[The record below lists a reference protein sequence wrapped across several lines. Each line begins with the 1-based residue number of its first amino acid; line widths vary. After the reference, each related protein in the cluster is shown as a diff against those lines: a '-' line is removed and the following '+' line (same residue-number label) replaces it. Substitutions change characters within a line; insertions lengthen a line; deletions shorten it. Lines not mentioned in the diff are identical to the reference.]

1 MELREVSLND
11 ESATFSDK
19 LNASGFCEE
28 TVSTSN

>member
-19 LNASGFCEE
+19 LNASRSWYEM
-28 TVSTSN
+28 VSTSN